1 MTDTDKAEPTDAFDY
16 LNEYF
21 YFNERGS
28 FDGAIDSIFM
38 MHEKDWELL
47 EAAWKDGSQEWRE
60 NCVSVLG
67 HGPIEECVPLLRQA
81 LFDDNIDVA
90 KIAAGSFAGLLIDRD
105 DEYDPPVYLDDEMV
119 ARMRYLVGLQDK
131 YIEYETEVLEN
142 LHRTSDGKWEFIPRE
157 S

>member
-1 MTDTDKAEPTDAFDY
+1 MDRAEQTEAFDY

-21 YFNERGS
+21 SFNERGS

-38 MHEKDWELL
+38 MHVKDWELL
-47 EAAWKDGSQEWRE
+47 KEGLKHGSQEWRE

-90 KIAAGSFAGLLIDRD
+90 KIAAGSFAGMLIEWD
-105 DEYDPPVYLDDEMV
+105 DEYDPPIYLDDEMV
-119 ARMRYLVGLQDK
+119 ARMRYLVGLQSK
-131 YIEYETEVLEN
+131 HIKYETEVLEN
-142 LHRTSDGKWEFIPRE
+142 LHPTSDGKWKFIPLE